1 MKVSYHGGSEQGQE
15 KHREGRCHAR
25 KAGVDEKVGSVPGP
39 SQVDVVG
46 IVEEPD
52 GPQKPDDHEAQVQG
66 DEVASTEQP
75 GMVNGPLDMKSQ
87 LLARAVDQNREF
99 FAILNNRT
107 TSWQEISY

>member
-25 KAGVDEKVGSVPGP
+25 KAGVDVKVGSVPGRG
-39 SQVDVVG
+39 QVDVVG

-75 GMVNGPLDMKSQ
+75 GMVNGPLDKKMENC
-87 LLARAVDQNREF
+87 LREP
-99 FAILNNRT
+99 
-107 TSWQEISY
+107 